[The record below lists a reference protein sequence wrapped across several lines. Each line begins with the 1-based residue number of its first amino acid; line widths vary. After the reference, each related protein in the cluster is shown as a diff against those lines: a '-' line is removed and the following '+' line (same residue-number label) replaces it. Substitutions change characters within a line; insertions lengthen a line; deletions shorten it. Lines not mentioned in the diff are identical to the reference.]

1 MNHIHISKD
10 IAYLFHHVS
19 FKVNPWWSWWKP
31 WRQVSPLL
39 EPGSSKCTIQTY
51 PVPLDQW
58 SNLGGS
64 GMRVD
69 HFHHIFRH
77 FTAPKKRRMKKYVEH
92 GWWSEKNMIYKYDIS
107 IIYMYIYTHIVWILH
122 DGRWCYI
129 LYIISQCWT
138 YNSCCMEPSFHWF
151 FWNVHKHIYSRCS
164 KFTTLKAL
172 KQTLLPRTD
181 FE

>member
-1 MNHIHISKD
+1 MNHIHIRL
-10 IAYLFHHVS
+10 AYNS
-19 FKVNPWWSWWKP
+19 WWSWFTVNLDAKDL
-31 WRQVSPLL
+31 SPIL
-39 EPGSSKCTIQTY
+39 EPGSSTSTIQTL

-77 FTAPKKRRMKKYVEH
+77 FTTPCSRRMKH
-92 GWWSEKNMIYKYDIS
+92 MLNMVDGRKRIWYINHDIS
-107 IIYMYIYTHIVWILH
+107 IIYIYLYTYIMWILH

-129 LYIISQCWT
+129 LYMLSQCWT

-151 FWNVHKHIYSRCS
+151 FWNVHKHIYSRRS
-164 KFTTLKAL
+164 KFTAL
-172 KQTLLPRTD
+172 RTWNRDWPRILD
-181 FE
+181 QVER